1 VFELLRLLLAGLVF
15 LTGTASQYAPGLM
28 EKVVA
33 NRQAGRTAYDLPD
46 PLPEVDG
53 YAAVL
58 DCEEIGSVWLVRPQ
72 GGEWERLLVA
82 DCAGSQLRADGLTG
96 GEWMRANGV
105 LLEVDYR
112 TAVRWNTVGRGIGVE
127 VLKARR

>member
-1 VFELLRLLLAGLVF
+1 MFELLRLLLSSLVF
-15 LTGTASQYAPGLM
+15 LTGTASQYAPDMM

-33 NRQAGRTAYDLPD
+33 NRQAGRTAHHLPD

-58 DCEEIGSVWLVRPQ
+58 DCEEIGSVWLVRPR
-72 GGEWERLLVA
+72 GGEWERFLVA
-82 DCAGSQLRADGLTG
+82 DCAGPQLRADGLTG

-127 VLKARR
+127 VLKARQ